1 MSMFPFL
8 LDMDRPRRLSDQ
20 HFALALTP
28 EDILTMVAP
37 HPQITNEYYRPWRQL
52 STMMRDT
59 GSTIK
64 SDRAKFQINL
74 DVQHF
79 APEDI
84 VVKTTDGFV
93 IIEARHAEKRDEHG
107 WVSRQFTRRYALPE
121 GCSINA
127 VQSRLSSDGVLTVT
141 APLERSQATNERLV
155 PIIQTGPVR
164 TQPDGSKAEE
174 LGDGENPLKEEN
186 GQ

>member
-1 MSMFPFL
+1 
-8 LDMDRPRRLSDQ
+8 MDRPRRLANQ

-28 EDILTMVAP
+28 EDILTLVAP
-37 HPQITNEYYRPWRQL
+37 QYSGDYYRPWKQL
-52 STMMRDT
+52 SSVLRDA

-84 VVKTTDGFV
+84 SVKTAEGCV
-93 IIEARHAEKRDEHG
+93 IIEARHDEKKDEHG
-107 WVSRQFTRRYALPE
+107 WVSRQFMRRYPLPE
-121 GCSINA
+121 GCSVEA

-141 APLERSQATNERLV
+141 APLERPQTSNERIV
-155 PIIQTGPVR
+155 PIVQTGPVK
-164 TQPDGSKAEE
+164 TQPDGAKNE
-174 LGDGENPLKEEN
+174 LGDGESAVKSAVEN

>member
-8 LDMDRPRRLSDQ
+8 FDVERPRRLSDQ

-37 HPQITNEYYRPWRQL
+37 QYTSDYYRPWKQL
-52 STMMRDT
+52 SNLLRDV

-64 SDRAKFQINL
+64 ADKAKFQINL

-79 APEDI
+79 APEEI
-84 VVKTTDGFV
+84 SVKTADGFV
-93 IIEARHAEKRDEHG
+93 IVEARHDEKRDQHG
-107 WVSRQFTRRYALPE
+107 WVSRHFKRRYALPE
-121 GCSINA
+121 GCTFDS
-127 VQSRLSSDGVLTVT
+127 VQSCLSSDGVLTVT
-141 APLERSQATNERLV
+141 APLERPQAVNERVV
-155 PIIQTGPVR
+155 PIIKTGPVK
-164 TQPDGSKAEE
+164 TQIDGSKTE
-174 LGDGENPLKEEN
+174 LGDGEAPQSPVEN

>member
-1 MSMFPFL
+1 MSMLPFL
-8 LDMDRPRRLSDQ
+8 LDMDRARRLPDQ

-28 EDILTMVAP
+28 EDVLAVVS
-37 HPQITNEYYRPWRQL
+37 PQYSSDYYRPWKQISSML
-52 STMMRDT
+52 RDV

-84 VVKTTDGFV
+84 SVKTAEGFV
-93 IIEARHAEKRDEHG
+93 VIEARHDEKKDEHG
-107 WVSRQFTRRYALPE
+107 WVSRQFTRRYPLPD
-121 GCSINA
+121 GCCVEA

-141 APLERSQATNERLV
+141 APLERPQTSNERVV
-155 PIIQTGPVR
+155 PIIQTGPVKK
-164 TQPDGSKAEE
+164 QSDGSKNEA
-174 LGDGENPLKEEN
+174 GDGESPVSSPVEN